1 MSKAYLYAESA
12 AGAAELVSLAAG
24 LGRESVLFAV
34 GAAGGMEAAGAD
46 RLVVLAGA
54 SERPEDY
61 ADAMADCA
69 SAEGGDDALFAAIST
84 ARGREVA
91 ARVAARTGWGMAS
104 DAAGI
109 SCEGGAL
116 HASRSAFGGA
126 VVDRVAVEGPAVVTV
141 AAGAYEAA
149 GRPATT
155 AVEER
160 AAEVDGRVVR
170 TSVEALPKG
179 DVDLGKAERVVGV
192 GLGFAEEADLSL
204 AEGLADAL
212 GAAVGCT
219 RDVAEARGWLPKER
233 YIGITGAQIRPQL
246 YVAVGVSGAMQHV
259 FGVRDAKVVV
269 AVNKAKDAPIFR
281 NADYGIVGDLYDVV
295 PRLTAA
301 LK

>member
-69 SAEGGDDALFAAIST
+69 SAEGGADALFAAIST